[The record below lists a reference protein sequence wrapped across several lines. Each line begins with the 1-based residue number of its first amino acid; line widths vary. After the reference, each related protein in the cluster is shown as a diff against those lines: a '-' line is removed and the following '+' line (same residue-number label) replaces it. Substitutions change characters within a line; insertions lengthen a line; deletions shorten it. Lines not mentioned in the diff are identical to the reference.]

1 VRLALDNPRAAARK
15 LAWWFDATSTRMA
28 GSDDARDLEGW
39 LAGGDIG
46 DLDIVARRVVTAKL
60 PAPISMALAAI
71 VAGAL
76 WKGARPLASK

>member
-1 VRLALDNPRAAARK
+1 MVFFAKSRPIMQTFVTDALHQEWLQGSHSGAA
-15 LAWWFDATSTRMA
+15 LPES
-28 GSDDARDLEGW
+28 
-39 LAGGDIG
+39 GGVHPIAY
-46 DLDIVARRVVTAKL
+46 LDIIARRVVTAKL